1 MKIGIIGAGN
11 MGSGLGR
18 IWAKAGHQVIFSY
31 SRDPKKLQELV
42 MMAGKNAS
50 VGTPQ
55 EAVAK
60 SEVILLAVWVPSLE
74 TIIREIDS
82 WEGKVIIT
90 CVSGLKPDF
99 TGETIGI
106 KTDLGIS
113 VAEMIQQLVPSAR
126 VVEAFNTTFA
136 EIVASDSRCFGE
148 DNPSILYCGD
158 DNEAKQTV
166 AALVEACGYEAVDA
180 GNLKVARSLE
190 TLATAWVQFAV
201 ASGLFPNL
209 GLKALRR

>member
-74 TIIREIDS
+74 AIIREIDA
-82 WEGKVIIT
+82 WEGKVIVT

-106 KTDLGIS
+106 KTDLEIS
-113 VAEMIQQLVPSAR
+113 IAEMIQQLTPSAR

-136 EIVASDSRCFGE
+136 EIVASDSRRFGE
-148 DNPSILYCGD
+148 DNPSIFYCGD
-158 DNEAKQTV
+158 DDEAKQMV
-166 AALVEACGYEAVDA
+166 AALIEVCGYEAVNA
-180 GNLKVARSLE
+180 GSLKVARSME

>member
-74 TIIREIDS
+74 AIIREIDS

-136 EIVASDSRCFGE
+136 EIVASDSRRFGE

-166 AALVEACGYEAVDA
+166 AALVEACGYEAVNA